1 MAQKRLPAAIAYIG
15 SRLEAALKKNRAQ
28 CVFCDF
34 VGRTTSR
41 GLAML
46 KLQQVSKWFG
56 GLPALQA
63 VAMRIDRGRV
73 TALIGPN
80 GAGKSTLIN
89 CISGVER
96 ADSGSILLETRAIET
111 LPAHAIAALG
121 IARTFQNLKLFARL
135 SVLDN
140 VLTGLTV
147 AAEPS
152 FAVSML
158 RLPRLRHQ
166 ERQLRLRALEALDD
180 FGLADKANW
189 PAAALSYG
197 EKKRVEMARA
207 FVGEP
212 RLVLLDEPVAGLNSE
227 ETARI
232 ARHIRQ
238 QRSAGHTMLL
248 VEHDMEL
255 VMEVADQVVVLD
267 SGRCIASGPPSA
279 ICRNPL
285 VLEAYLGRMEATA

>member
-1 MAQKRLPAAIAYIG
+1 M
-15 SRLEAALKKNRAQ
+15 LEL
-28 CVFCDF
+28 CE
-34 VGRTTSR
+34 
-41 GLAML
+41 
-46 KLQQVSKWFG
+46 VSKWFG
-56 GLPALQA
+56 GLPALQE
-63 VAMRIDRGRV
+63 VSFTIDRGRV

-89 CISGVER
+89 CISGVDM
-96 ADSGSILLETRAIET
+96 AGSGNIVLEQRSIEM
-111 LPAHAIAALG
+111 LPAHDIAALG
-121 IARTFQNLKLFARL
+121 VARTFQNLKLFARL

-147 AAEPS
+147 AAERS

-158 RLPRLRHQ
+158 RLPALRAE

-180 FGLADKANW
+180 FGLAQKAHW
-189 PAAALSYG
+189 PASALSYG

-207 FVGEP
+207 FVSNP
-212 RLVLLDEPVAGLNSE
+212 RLVLLDEPVAGLNAE
-227 ETARI
+227 ETAQI
-232 ARHIRQ
+232 ARHIRR

-267 SGRCIASGPPSA
+267 SGRCIACGRPEA
-279 ICRNPL
+279 VRRNPL